1 MQVKERSHK
10 WRPRSSPRGK
20 PEGGGI
26 INAWER
32 DTREIHHR
40 VNYLCYLWSVPPEV
54 KGDCSSHSGYWK
66 KPVYLGLAMTGRAKT
81 SGSGWL
87 YVPPFIHSF
96 KPRIFPECL
105 ICQALFQIWEVAV
118 KKMRKNPCLHG
129 AYTLVGGDGQLMINI
144 TLRQTVMHHKS
155 LESDNSMG
163 KKLIRVRRI
172 LSGVVGEGFAIL
184 CGGNLGRCHLDGDMQ
199 IEI

>member
-1 MQVKERSHK
+1 MKPWGIPRFEVQVKERSCK
-10 WRPRSSPRGK
+10 WRPRSSPRRK
-20 PEGGGI
+20 PGRGGI

-87 YVPPFIHSF
+87 YVPPLIHSF
-96 KPRIFPECL
+96 KQWIFPECL
-105 ICQALFQIWEVAV
+105 ICQALFQIWDVAV
-118 KKMRKNPCLHG
+118 KKMRKKTLSSWSLHFSRG
-129 AYTLVGGDGQLMINI
+129 RRTADDKYNTQANC
-144 TLRQTVMHHKS
+144 
-155 LESDNSMG
+155 NAP
-163 KKLIRVRRI
+163 KKFRKW
-172 LSGVVGEGFAIL
+172 
-184 CGGNLGRCHLDGDMQ
+184 
-199 IEI
+199 